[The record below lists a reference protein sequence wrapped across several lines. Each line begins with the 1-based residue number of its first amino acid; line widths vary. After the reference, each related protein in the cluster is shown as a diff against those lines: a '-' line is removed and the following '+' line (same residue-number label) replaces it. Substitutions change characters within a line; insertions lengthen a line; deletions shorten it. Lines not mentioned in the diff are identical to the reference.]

1 MADRGRVLGTLR
13 FIAPTIE
20 DEWHHAD
27 ILIAELKE
35 WDVRQSEALGFDGNE
50 VTSVFY
56 PGDIRDIRRDSVPP
70 EGCLLLAIAGSLPV
84 GCAAYRRLT
93 SNACELYDVRHT
105 CSDVAAA
112 FERRDF
118 RRARAGTPAPW
129 RAPAGS
135 CQRERDA
142 HCRGVPSVLRGPL
155 PWGQYRQVPFVV
167 YKTPWIN
174 RIMIDSEVERSSTT
188 RTSSGRWSALENAD
202 RVFQHEAPRDRAMR
216 QLIRLL
222 NPQLRA
228 QRPLRGCLQGEF
240 HAHCCYA
247 GYRGWHL

>member
-1 MADRGRVLGTLR
+1 VARGGTIANVAVRAIPVDLHASSEFAQIAAYPATQRRGPRLIEHRTLR
-13 FIAPTIE
+13 S
-20 DEWHHAD
+20 
-27 ILIAELKE
+27 LIAEKRCITTRCI
-35 WDVRQSEALGFDGNE
+35 VRCETGC
-50 VTSVFY
+50 VVF
-56 PGDIRDIRRDSVPP
+56 V
-70 EGCLLLAIAGSLPV
+70 L
-84 GCAAYRRLT
+84 
-93 SNACELYDVRHT
+93 RHT

-240 HAHCCYA
+240 HAYCCYA
-247 GYRGWHL
+247 GYRGSHL